1 MVKPDTDGTGET
13 PLELDPQTALAYHF
27 VQAMVNASLLLLS
40 WSQDRK
46 NSALGWWSAS
56 HVVAPIA
63 FLAMGMSAAFAN
75 PWLFGLGQMFL
86 ILHWTFM
93 LVALR
98 VNDQRR
104 WLLGITPPLLIAAAV
119 VLGAADQ
126 LTIILAFKCVSVVL
140 ALAIGRE
147 LWLARGDA
155 PTLRLL
161 LIALVVGHTLVV
173 TIYIWSEPAH
183 AIMLETTAY
192 GSANALL
199 FIALSKAGVEAA
211 LRTAATTD
219 SLTRLANRGAFLAR
233 AQSILDLAQQGGRP
247 VALVMFDLD
256 RFKSINDRFGH
267 LAGDQVL
274 CVFAAIVG
282 NKFRKSDAVGRLG
295 GEEFGA
301 ILANV
306 TADQVVEIV
315 ERIRAAFATSNV
327 VIGDAAVETT
337 VSAGIVLDREG
348 SRELD
353 SLFASADELL
363 YRAKTGGRNR
373 LELRVMPEHGEARRE
388 AAVGGAPATAAMA
401 SARSLT
407 FAQHAPRPLVV
418 RARR

>member
-1 MVKPDTDGTGET
+1 MEF
-13 PLELDPQTALAYHF
+13 DPQTALAYHF

-46 NSALGWWSAS
+46 NSALGWWSLS
-56 HVVAPIA
+56 HAVAPIA

-98 VNDQRR
+98 VHDQRR
-104 WLLGITPPLLIAAAV
+104 WLLAVTPPLLIAAAV
-119 VLGAADQ
+119 VAGAADQ
-126 LTIILAFKCVSVVL
+126 LTIILAFKGVSVVL
-140 ALAIGRE
+140 ALGIGRE

-161 LIALVVGHTLVV
+161 LIALVVGHTLLV
-173 TIYIWSEPAH
+173 TIYIWSEPSQV
-183 AIMLETTAY
+183 IMLETTAY

-219 SLTRLANRGAFLAR
+219 SLTRLANRGAFRAR
-233 AQSILDLAQQGGRP
+233 AQSMLKLAREERRP

-267 LAGDQVL
+267 PAGDQVL
-274 CVFAAIVG
+274 CVFAEIVG

-295 GEEFGA
+295 GEEFAA

-315 ERIRAAFATSNV
+315 ERIRSAFATSNV
-327 VIGDAAVETT
+327 VVGEAAVETT
-337 VSAGIVLDREG
+337 VSAGIVLDREAG
-348 SRELD
+348 RELD

-373 LELRVMPEHGEARRE
+373 FELRVLPEHGHARAEAPIG
-388 AAVGGAPATAAMA
+388 AAPDAATMAPAGA
-401 SARSLT
+401 
-407 FAQHAPRPLVV
+407 
-418 RARR
+418 

>member
-1 MVKPDTDGTGET
+1 MEF
-13 PLELDPQTALAYHF
+13 DPQTALAYHF

-46 NSALGWWSAS
+46 NSALGWWSLS
-56 HVVAPIA
+56 HAVAPIA

-75 PWLFGLGQMFL
+75 PWLFGLGQVFL

-98 VNDQRR
+98 VHDQRR
-104 WLLGITPPLLIAAAV
+104 WLLAVTPPLLIAAAV
-119 VLGAADQ
+119 VAGAADQ
-126 LTIILAFKCVSVVL
+126 LTIILAFKGVSVVL
-140 ALAIGRE
+140 ALGIGRE

-161 LIALVVGHTLVV
+161 LIALVVGHTLLV
-173 TIYIWSEPAH
+173 TIYIWSEPSQV
-183 AIMLETTAY
+183 IMLETTAY

-219 SLTRLANRGAFLAR
+219 SLTRLANRGAFRAR
-233 AQSILDLAQQGGRP
+233 AQSMLKLAHEERRP

-267 LAGDQVL
+267 PAGDQVL
-274 CVFAAIVG
+274 CVFAEIVG

-295 GEEFGA
+295 GEEFAA

-315 ERIRAAFATSNV
+315 ERIRSAFATSNV
-327 VIGDAAVETT
+327 VVGEAAVETT
-337 VSAGIVLDREG
+337 VSAGIVLDREAG
-348 SRELD
+348 RELD

-373 LELRVMPEHGEARRE
+373 FELRVLPEHGHARAEAPIG
-388 AAVGGAPATAAMA
+388 AAPDAATMAPAGA
-401 SARSLT
+401 
-407 FAQHAPRPLVV
+407 
-418 RARR
+418 

>member
-1 MVKPDTDGTGET
+1 MGVGHALKRCATEVDEIARP
-13 PLELDPQTALAYHF
+13 PLEFDPQTALAYHF

-56 HVVAPIA
+56 HAVAPVA
-63 FLAMGMSAAFAN
+63 FLAMGMSVAFAS
-75 PWLFGLGQMFL
+75 PWLFGLGQVVL

-98 VNDQRR
+98 VNDRRR
-104 WLLGITPPLLIAAAV
+104 WLLAVTPPLLIAAAV

-126 LTIILAFKCVSVVL
+126 LTIIVAFKCVSVVL

-173 TIYIWSEPAH
+173 TIYIWSEAAH
-183 AIMLETTAY
+183 AILLETTAY

-219 SLTRLANRGAFLAR
+219 SLTRLANRGAFRAR
-233 AQSILDLAQQGGRP
+233 AQSILDLARQAGRP

-267 LAGDQVL
+267 PAGDHIL
-274 CVFAAIVG
+274 CVFAEIVG
-282 NKFRKSDAVGRLG
+282 DRFRKNDAIGRLG

-301 ILANV
+301 VLANV
-306 TADQVVEIV
+306 TVDQVVEIV
-315 ERIRAAFATSNV
+315 ERIRSAFATSNV
-327 VIGDAAVETT
+327 VMDGYSVETT
-337 VSAGIVLDREG
+337 VSAGIVLDRKAG
-348 SRELD
+348 RELD

-373 LELRVMPEHGEARRE
+373 LELRVLPEHGEARTE
-388 AAVGGAPATAAMA
+388 AAIGVAPRAATLAPAQA
-401 SARSLT
+401 
-407 FAQHAPRPLVV
+407 
-418 RARR
+418 